1 MSTQSEIFFIISS
14 VGFVMLWILIAIV
27 LIYIIR
33 IMHIFT
39 KIMKRAEKGIGQLN
53 DTTNE
58 ILEDIH
64 ESTLFS
70 FVFGKKKKHRK

>member
-1 MSTQSEIFFIISS
+1 
-14 VGFVMLWILIAIV
+14 
-27 LIYIIR
+27 
-33 IMHIFT
+33 
-39 KIMKRAEKGIGQLN
+39 MKRAEKGIGQLN